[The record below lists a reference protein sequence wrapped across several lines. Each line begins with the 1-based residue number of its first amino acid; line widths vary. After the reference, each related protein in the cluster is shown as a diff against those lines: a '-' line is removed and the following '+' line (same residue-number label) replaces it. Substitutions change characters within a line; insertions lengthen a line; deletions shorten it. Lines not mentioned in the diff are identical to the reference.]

1 MRRVAQRPLFFWPD
15 ASPALRNFCALGARC
30 AQTLRKKYLRNH
42 YEISVYMAGE
52 RAARW
57 SSPMKSISRFVS
69 LVPVVRCSSHRLFRA
84 VSLLASVSAFS
95 VGVFAQNAAPND
107 QNGSRRQ
114 RGGDSA
120 NGGGDNGG
128 KGGRGN
134 FDPAQMQERL
144 REQFGVTDDAEWTL
158 ISERL
163 TKLSEIRRTAGGG
176 MGRGG
181 PGGPSGPGGGP
192 GGPSSRGGR
201 GGPSGNPEQ
210 DSLRAAIM
218 DKLPDAEVK
227 SRLERLREVRK
238 QNEAKV
244 ARAQEELR
252 AVLSVRQ
259 EAVAVMFGLLP

>member
-1 MRRVAQRPLFFWPD
+1 
-15 ASPALRNFCALGARC
+15 
-30 AQTLRKKYLRNH
+30 
-42 YEISVYMAGE
+42 MAGV
-52 RAARW
+52 RAARFL
-57 SSPMKSISRFVS
+57 SPMKSISHSVS
-69 LVPVVRCSSHRLFRA
+69 FVPVVRCFSHRLFRA

-107 QNGSRRQ
+107 QNGGRRQ
-114 RGGDSA
+114 RGGDNA
-120 NGGGDNGG
+120 NGGDNGG

-144 REQFGVTDDAEWTL
+144 REQFGVTDDAEWAL

-181 PGGPSGPGGGP
+181 PGGPGGGP
-192 GGPSSRGGR
+192 GGPGGPGGRGGR

-210 DSLRAAIM
+210 DSLRAAIT

-244 ARAQEELR
+244 AKAQEELR

>member
-1 MRRVAQRPLFFWPD
+1 
-15 ASPALRNFCALGARC
+15 
-30 AQTLRKKYLRNH
+30 
-42 YEISVYMAGE
+42 
-52 RAARW
+52 
-57 SSPMKSISRFVS
+57 MKSISHSVS

-84 VSLLASVSAFS
+84 VFLLASVSAFS

-181 PGGPSGPGGGP
+181 PGGPGGPGGGPGGPGGGP

-244 ARAQEELR
+244 AKAQDELR